1 MRLRST
7 ALTLVLAV
15 ATAPAQEAAPDL
27 GTAAPLESPRAPT
40 ALRGIAVQVE
50 VETTPSGHAVRTANY
65 LARLCEGAG
74 GRVAL
79 LLDPTLH
86 AADEAAGLGRPF
98 VRIQVRESDV
108 PAASAGAGFADK
120 LAAVDP
126 AAEQAAVLAADVGAP
141 PAGDSGSAVQ
151 PTAHRPATH
160 RLFEALIAFARE
172 HGEALRARG
181 AGNRSDTKGLNRLW
195 PHARPPQTSEEV
207 AVVLDN
213 WRSTTAVDRSQVYLD
228 VRVLPGESRDSWVLE
243 GATELPMLEDAVV
256 RTLASVGLRN
266 VSGTLRILPDLSR
279 LDGPPYGIV
288 SGPAVVTWRHPGA
301 TTGNRDVDPRGQV
314 EETELR
320 TGEPVRLLDRQNGFV
335 LTHALSGYVGWARES
350 SIDRCDS
357 GVFAS
362 TVETWTLDG
371 DRSAPTG
378 TATAQVALARLGT
391 PYVFGGR
398 SSLGIDCSGLAETS
412 WSTQG
417 VFLPRD
423 AGQQILAG
431 ALVSTRTRPA
441 PLVPGDLLFFA
452 NASGRISHVAVS
464 LGGFRFVHA
473 TPPEV
478 TVASLDPTDPY
489 YAPVAERFV
498 LAKRVAR

>member
-1 MRLRST
+1 MRTTRI
-7 ALTLVLAV
+7 ALTLALSV
-15 ATAPAQEAAPDL
+15 ATATAQEAGPAL

-40 ALRGIAVQVE
+40 ALRGIALQIE
-50 VETTPSGHAVRTANY
+50 VETTAAGHGVRAANY
-65 LARLCEGAG
+65 LARLCEAAG

-79 LLDPTLH
+79 LLDPTLA
-86 AADEAAGLGRPF
+86 AADEAASLGRPF
-98 VRIQVRESDV
+98 VRIQVQEGEG
-108 PAASAGAGFADK
+108 PAASAGTGFADQ
-120 LAAVDP
+120 LAATVDP
-126 AAEQAAVLAADVGAP
+126 AADEAAVLRADVGGP
-141 PAGDSGSAVQ
+141 PAGDAAPQ
-151 PTAHRPATH
+151 TAAHRPATH
-160 RLFEALIAFARE
+160 RLFEALVAFARE
-172 HGEALRARG
+172 HGEVLRARPQG
-181 AGNRSDTKGLNRLW
+181 SRSDTKGLNRLW

-207 AVVLDN
+207 AVVLDT

-228 VRVLPGESRDSWVLE
+228 VRVLPGEGRDTWILE

-266 VSGTLRILPDLSR
+266 ISGSLRILPDLDR

-288 SGPAVVTWRHPGA
+288 SGPAVVTWRQPGA
-301 TTGNRDVDPRGQV
+301 TTGNRDVDPKGQV

-350 SIDRCDS
+350 SIDRCDA
-357 GVFAS
+357 GVFARA
-362 TVETWTLDG
+362 VEQLTLGG

-378 TATAQVALARLGT
+378 TAAAQVALARLGT

-398 SSLGIDCSGLAETS
+398 SGLGIDCSGLAETS

-452 NASGRISHVAVS
+452 NASGRISHVAIS

-478 TVASLDPTDPY
+478 TIASLDQSDPY

>member
-1 MRLRST
+1 MRSIRI
-7 ALTLVLAV
+7 ALTLALAV
-15 ATAPAQEAAPDL
+15 AAAQAQDPGPDL
-27 GTAAPLESPRAPT
+27 SNAAPLDSPRAPA
-40 ALRGIAVQVE
+40 ALRGIALQIE
-50 VETTPSGHAVRTANY
+50 VAMTESGHAVRAANY
-65 LARLCEGAG
+65 LTRLCEGAG

-79 LLDPTLH
+79 LLDPTLS
-86 AADEAAGLGRPF
+86 AAEEASSLGRPF
-98 VRIQVRESDV
+98 VRIRIEESEE
-108 PAASAGAGFADK
+108 PAARAGTAFGPS
-120 LAAVDP
+120 LAEVDP
-126 AAEQAAVLAADVGAP
+126 AATEPAVLTADVGAGP
-141 PAGDSGSAVQ
+141 EGDPSPS
-151 PTAHRPATH
+151 AHRPATH
-160 RLFEALIAFARE
+160 RLFTALVAYAGD
-172 HGEALRARG
+172 HADTLRART
-181 AGNRSDTKGLNRLW
+181 AGRESASKGLNRLW

-213 WRSTTAVDRSQVYLD
+213 WRATTAVDRSQVYLD
-228 VRVLPGESRDSWVLE
+228 VRVLQGEARDTWILE
-243 GATELPMLEDAVV
+243 GSTELPLLEDAII
-256 RTLASVGLRN
+256 RTLGSVGLRN
-266 VSGTLRILPDLSR
+266 VSGSLRILPDLGR
-279 LDGPPYGIV
+279 LDGPPYGLV
-288 SGPAVVTWRHPGA
+288 SGPAVVTWRRPGA
-301 TTGNRDVDPRGQV
+301 TTGNRDVDPKGQV

-320 TGEPVRLLDRQNGFV
+320 PGEPVRLLDRQNGFV

-350 SIDRCDS
+350 TIDRCDV
-357 GVFAS
+357 GVFAQR
-362 TVETWTLDG
+362 VEEWTLGG

-378 TATAQVALARLGT
+378 TASAQAALARLGT

-398 SSLGIDCSGLAETS
+398 SGLGIDCSGLAETS
-412 WSTQG
+412 WATQG

-431 ALVSTRTRPA
+431 ALVSTKSRPA

-478 TVASLDPTDPY
+478 TVASLDQTDPY

>member
-1 MRLRST
+1 MRSIPI
-7 ALTLVLAV
+7 ALTLALA
-15 ATAPAQEAAPDL
+15 AAAAHAQGPLPDL
-27 GTAAPLESPRAPT
+27 ATAAPLDSPRAPG
-40 ALRGIAVQVE
+40 ALRGVAVQIE
-50 VETTPSGHAVRTANY
+50 VAMTETGHAVRAANY

-79 LLDPTLH
+79 LLGPT
-86 AADEAAGLGRPF
+86 AEAVEEASSRGRPF
-98 VRIQVRESDV
+98 VRLQIEESPTPDPEADEGFAAQLAALDPNAAE
-108 PAASAGAGFADK
+108 PAVLRAAVGASATPEQ
-120 LAAVDP
+120 DP
-126 AAEQAAVLAADVGAP
+126 NP
-141 PAGDSGSAVQ
+141 S
-151 PTAHRPATH
+151 AHRAATH
-160 RLFEALIAFARE
+160 RIFAALTAYASE
-172 HGEALRARG
+172 HAEALRARTPDSPSG
-181 AGNRSDTKGLNRLW
+181 ARSLNRLW
-195 PHARPPQTSEEV
+195 PHARPPQTQEEV

-213 WRSTTAVDRSQVYLD
+213 WRATTAVDRSQVYLD
-228 VRVLPGESRDSWVLE
+228 VRVVPGEARDSWVLE
-243 GATELPMLEDAVV
+243 GATELPLLEDAVV

-266 VSGTLRILPDLSR
+266 LSGTLRVLPDLDR

-288 SGPAVVTWRHPGA
+288 AGPAVVTWRRPGA
-301 TTGNRDVDPRGQV
+301 TTGNRDVDPQGQV

-320 TGEPVRLLDRQNGFV
+320 PGEPVRLLDRENGFV

-350 SIDRCDS
+350 AIDRCDV
-357 GVFAS
+357 GVFARA
-362 TVETWTLDG
+362 VEEWTLDG
-371 DRSAPTG
+371 DRAAPTG
-378 TATAQVALARLGT
+378 TATAQIALARMGT

-412 WSTQG
+412 WASQG